1 MHSRSAVLIGIVA
14 AAILG
19 AAWAAGPA
27 IGIATANGDFRV
39 DRASVSGNATVLEGS
54 LVETGL
60 SGSQLRLY
68 EGTGMRLGS
77 DSRGKVFLD
86 RLVLEQGAAEV
97 SARGGY
103 AVDAGGLRVLAAPD
117 SAAEVNLTAVG
128 RIEVGAL
135 SGGVRVTNG
144 SGVLLAQ
151 VVPGRALAFA
161 IQVSGA
167 APPEKLTG
175 VLTESKGHYFLTDS
189 TAGVRVELSGSGL
202 EQAVGK
208 VVEVTGTLDTG
219 APAAESAAHVVNVI
233 SIRIVPAAAKTAA
246 AAGIGTKI
254 ASAIASHAVIAG
266 VGVAA
271 AGAAAAVAI
280 TQTGQSTISR

>member
-77 DSRGKVFLD
+77 DSRGKVFRDAWFLNKGGGSK
-86 RLVLEQGAAEV
+86 RSRGI
-97 SARGGY
+97 RGGC
-103 AVDAGGLRVLAAPD
+103 RRPPVLAAPD

-128 RIEVGAL
+128 RIEVGA
-135 SGGVRVTNG
+135 SRVACG
-144 SGVLLAQ
+144 
-151 VVPGRALAFA
+151 
-161 IQVSGA
+161 
-167 APPEKLTG
+167 
-175 VLTESKGHYFLTDS
+175 
-189 TAGVRVELSGSGL
+189 
-202 EQAVGK
+202 
-208 VVEVTGTLDTG
+208 
-219 APAAESAAHVVNVI
+219 
-233 SIRIVPAAAKTAA
+233 
-246 AAGIGTKI
+246 
-254 ASAIASHAVIAG
+254 
-266 VGVAA
+266 
-271 AGAAAAVAI
+271 
-280 TQTGQSTISR
+280 